1 LFKQEGKSIENRRKK
16 MDIKRED
23 ILEIISCVGG
33 KENISLIT
41 HCVTRLRFVL
51 KDETRIREDD
61 LKEISLVKGCFAA
74 KGQYQVII
82 GPGIVDRVYEQVLA
96 ETGAKEADSAELKD
110 IENQKMNG
118 LQRAIKVFADVFY
131 PILPAIVG
139 AGLLLGISNI
149 LTNGGIFG
157 PQSVVEMFPALAG
170 LASMITMVANTAF
183 TYIPVLVC
191 WSATKRFG
199 GSPML
204 GVFLGLVFV
213 NAELISGASMSAV
226 ISGAVEPQYWNIFGI
241 NILKL
246 GYQNSVLPAF
256 AASWLLALLE
266 RKLKEVLP
274 DVLHLILVA
283 PVAVFVTSFL
293 TFLAIGPA
301 MNQVATWLTD
311 GILFLFDKV
320 PVLAGFAFGALWEP
334 LVVTGMH
341 HALIAVNLQLV
352 AATQQSSMLAIVTIT
367 CVAEAGAVLAMG
379 LLSESKNKKS
389 VCISSAVSAML
400 GVTEPSMFGVT
411 LPAKF
416 PFICSIISSGIA
428 GIFVMISGIYT
439 VSAGPSGPLCF
450 TIIPAQ
456 FWGKHYLYMALAF
469 VLAFVSTYFYGK
481 MKSKDEKEQKQ
492 VSITEVPTE
501 LMLASPVAGKCV
513 ELSEV
518 NDETFASGMLGDGLA
533 IIPAEGVVTA
543 PADGVI
549 SALFP
554 TGHAAGMTCAGG
566 VELLIHVGIDTV
578 SLDGKG
584 FHCFVKQG
592 DNVKKGQKLI
602 EFDSNTIHEA
612 GLDDITSFIIS
623 DKGSYETLEILR
635 KDTVAAGDD
644 IMRVH

>member
-1 LFKQEGKSIENRRKK
+1 

-51 KDETRIREDD
+51 KDEGKIREDD

-82 GPGIVDRVYEQVLA
+82 GPGIVDRVYDRVRE
-96 ETGAKEADSAELKD
+96 ETGAKEADSAELKE

-157 PQSVVEMFPALAG
+157 PQSVVQMIPSLAG

-204 GVFLGLVFV
+204 GVFLGLVFI

-226 ISGAVEPQYWNIFGI
+226 ISGAIEPQYWNIFGI

-266 RKLKEVLP
+266 RKLKKCLP

-283 PVAVFVTSFL
+283 PIAVFVTSFL

-411 LPAKF
+411 LAAKF

-428 GIFVMISGIYT
+428 GILIMLSGIYT

-469 VLAFVSTYFYGK
+469 VLAFASTYLYGK
-481 MKSKDEKEQKQ
+481 MKGNKETAPKDQKQ
-492 VSITEVPTE
+492 ETAAETPAE
-501 LMLASPVAGKCV
+501 LTLASPVAGKCV
-513 ELSEV
+513 ELSKV
-518 NDETFASGMLGDGLA
+518 NDETFASGMLGEGMA
-533 IIPAEGVVTA
+533 IIPDEGVVTA
-543 PADGVI
+543 PADGVV

-584 FHCFVKQG
+584 FRTFVKQG

-612 GLDDITSFIIS
+612 GLDDITSFIVS
-623 DKGSYETLEILR
+623 NKGCYETLEILG
-635 KDTVAAGDD
+635 KDTVSAGDNV
-644 IMRVH
+644 MCVR